1 MFSQQKQIEST
12 WMVSDTWGVIY
23 GDSGPHLKLLPSIT
37 SAPRPRLPVGRTEGI
52 GSMWKPQV
60 HGPVSC
66 SAPAGLC
73 SLLSQ
78 GRAGAAIAG
87 EGWLRLPCHPAAVW
101 LSQTA
106 EWGRSSQLTQHL
118 SSYLLVQS
126 PPFLFCSF
134 AYPHQ
139 SCTFL
144 WEGDLWH
151 FLFSLASSIFKYC
164 NGIHILI
171 VREYQWM
178 NEWMKDS
185 AVIILI
191 AFCSRQHQMLFCSSF
206 THKEVFCC
214 CLCAGRWIVSIAVE
228 ICMKHGRRD
237 GWLWREENFPV
248 CAFGLKAH
256 CKCNF

>member
-87 EGWLRLPCHPAAVW
+87 EGWLRLPCHPAASLALPDCW
-101 LSQTA
+101 MGQELPAHTA
-106 EWGRSSQLTQHL
+106 PEQVFACAIPSF
-118 SSYLLVQS
+118 
-126 PPFLFCSF
+126 PFLFYCLST
-134 AYPHQ
+134 PK
-139 SCTFL
+139 L
-144 WEGDLWH
+144 H
-151 FLFSLASSIFKYC
+151 FSLRRWFVALIILFSI
-164 NGIHILI
+164 
-171 VREYQWM
+171 
-178 NEWMKDS
+178 
-185 AVIILI
+185 
-191 AFCSRQHQMLFCSSF
+191 
-206 THKEVFCC
+206 
-214 CLCAGRWIVSIAVE
+214 
-228 ICMKHGRRD
+228 
-237 GWLWREENFPV
+237 
-248 CAFGLKAH
+248 
-256 CKCNF
+256 